1 MVAGEAERR
10 LRQVNTQPSLAR
22 ESCHA
27 KAEAPNLS
35 PMSAPYP
42 EQAVAV
48 LFSGGDAP
56 GMNAF
61 LRAVVRLGLNR
72 EKIAVLGVRDGYR
85 GLVRTARAINGDAE
99 ALIRLKNTIASHPG
113 RAGLINDQLDLIQM
127 DHASVSGIMGKGGT
141 ILGSARCLEFHDKE
155 VRAKVIR
162 LLKQLNVRALV
173 VVGGDGS
180 LTGAR
185 LLADESDLRVIGIP
199 ATIDN
204 DLQFTDMALGVDTAV
219 NTLVWAVDHFIDTAR
234 SHRRVMVLETMGRES
249 GDLARMAGLAS
260 GAEMIIT
267 PEPGALTGAAME
279 KLAAKIEGAMTRGR
293 GHAIVLVAEGV
304 QFDPPQKRNR
314 AYVLMDAFQQY
325 FQRPGAP
332 FPDLEV
338 RPSVLGHLQRGGH
351 TTPQDCI
358 LAARFADCA
367 WKCIQKADGGSGI
380 TALRKNVVEIVPYG
394 EPDMPERAVFS
405 REMDQL
411 HDDLSSW

>member
-1 MVAGEAERR
+1 MTA
-10 LRQVNTQPSLAR
+10 SF
-22 ESCHA
+22 
-27 KAEAPNLS
+27 
-35 PMSAPYP
+35 P
-42 EQAVAV
+42 EQSVAV
-48 LFSGGDAP
+48 LFSGGDSP

-61 LRAVVRLGLNR
+61 LRAIVRLGLNR
-72 EKIAVLGVRDGYR
+72 EKVAVLGIRDGYR
-85 GLVRTARAINGDAE
+85 GLVRTARAINDDAE
-99 ALIRLKNTIASHPG
+99 AMLCLKNDIASHTG
-113 RAGLINDQLDLIQM
+113 RAGLISEQLHIIQM

-141 ILGSARCLEFHDKE
+141 ILGSARCLEFHEKK
-155 VRAKVIR
+155 VRDSVIK
-162 LLKQLNVRALV
+162 LLKGLNVRALI

-185 LLADESDLRVIGIP
+185 LLAEESDLRVIGIP

-234 SHRRVMVLETMGRES
+234 SHRRVMVLETMGRAS

-267 PEPGALTGAAME
+267 PEIGALTEEMMK

-304 QFDPPQKRNR
+304 EFDPPQKRNR

-351 TTPQDCI
+351 TTPEDCI
-358 LAARFADCA
+358 LAARFADRA
-367 WKCIQKADGGSGI
+367 WTCIQQPDGGSGI
-380 TALRKNVVEIVPYG
+380 TALRKNIIEIVPYG
-394 EPDMPERAVFS
+394 EPDMPERAAFS
-405 REMDQL
+405 REMERL

>member
-1 MVAGEAERR
+1 
-10 LRQVNTQPSLAR
+10 
-22 ESCHA
+22 
-27 KAEAPNLS
+27 
-35 PMSAPYP
+35 
-42 EQAVAV
+42 
-48 LFSGGDAP
+48 
-56 GMNAF
+56 MNAF
-61 LRAVVRLGLNR
+61 LRAIVRLGLNR
-72 EKIAVLGVRDGYR
+72 EKIAVLGIRDGYR
-85 GLVRTARAINGDAE
+85 GLLRTARAVNGDAE
-99 ALIRLKNTIASHPG
+99 AMVRLKNTIASHPG
-113 RAGLINDQLDLIQM
+113 RAGLINEQLDIIRM

-141 ILGSARCLEFHDKE
+141 ILGSARCLEFHTPE
-155 VRAKVIR
+155 VRAKVIH
-162 LLKQLNVRALV
+162 LLKGLNVRALV

-180 LTGAR
+180 LTGAK
-185 LLADESDLRVIGIP
+185 LLAEESDLQIIGVP

-219 NTLVWAVDHFIDTAR
+219 KTLVWAVDHFIDTAR

-267 PEPGALTGAAME
+267 PEGGPITDEAM
-279 KLAAKIEGAMTRGR
+279 KVLAAKIEGAMTRGR

-325 FQRPGAP
+325 FQRSGAP

-358 LAARFADCA
+358 LAARFADRA
-367 WKCIQKADGGSGI
+367 WTTIMTERSKNGI
-380 TALRKNVVEIVPYG
+380 TALRKNEIEIVPYG
-394 EPDMPERAVFS
+394 APDMPERAAFS
-405 REMDQL
+405 REMEKL
-411 HDDLSSW
+411 HEELSSW

>member
-1 MVAGEAERR
+1 MTA
-10 LRQVNTQPSLAR
+10 S
-22 ESCHA
+22 
-27 KAEAPNLS
+27 
-35 PMSAPYP
+35 YP
-42 EQAVAV
+42 DQAVAV

-85 GLVRTARAINGDAE
+85 GLVRTARAVNGDAE

-155 VRAKVIR
+155 VRTKVIK
-162 LLKQLNVRALV
+162 LLKSLNVRALV

-185 LLADESDLRVIGIP
+185 LLADESDLRIIGIP

-234 SHRRVMVLETMGRES
+234 SHRRVMVLETMGRAS

-267 PEPGALTGAAME
+267 PESGALKAADME
-279 KLAAKIEGAMTRGR
+279 RLAAKIEGAMTRGR

-304 QFDPPQKRNR
+304 EFDPPQKRNR

-325 FQRPGAP
+325 FQRSGAP

-367 WKCIQKADGGSGI
+367 WKNIGGATGKSGV
-380 TALRKNVVEIVPYG
+380 TALRKNIIEIVPYG
-394 EPDMPERAVFS
+394 EPDMPERAAFS
-405 REMDQL
+405 REMEQL

>member
-1 MVAGEAERR
+1 MTA
-10 LRQVNTQPSLAR
+10 N
-22 ESCHA
+22 
-27 KAEAPNLS
+27 
-35 PMSAPYP
+35 YP
-42 EQAVAV
+42 ENAVAV

-61 LRAVVRLGLNR
+61 LRAIVRLGLNR

-85 GLVRTARAINGDAE
+85 GLVRTARAVNGDAE
-99 ALIRLKNTIASHPG
+99 SLVRLKNTIASHPG

-141 ILGSARCLEFHDKE
+141 ILGSARCLEFHDPE

-162 LLKQLNVRALV
+162 LLKSLNVRALV

-180 LTGAR
+180 LTGAK
-185 LLADESDLRVIGIP
+185 LLADESDLSIIGVP

-267 PEPGALTGAAME
+267 PEPGPLKAQDME
-279 KLAAKIEGAMTRGR
+279 RLAAKIEGAMTRGR

-325 FQRPGAP
+325 FQRAGAP

-358 LAARFADCA
+358 LASRFADCA
-367 WKCIQKADGGSGI
+367 WKTIGAGARSGI
-380 TALRKNVVEIVPYG
+380 TALRKNVVEIVPSG

>member
-1 MVAGEAERR
+1 M
-10 LRQVNTQPSLAR
+10 NTQPSLAR

-85 GLVRTARAINGDAE
+85 GLVRTARAVNGDAG
-99 ALIRLKNTIASHPG
+99 AVIRLKNTIASHPG

-155 VRAKVIR
+155 VRTRVIH

-180 LTGAR
+180 LSGAR
-185 LLADESDLRVIGIP
+185 LLASESDLRVIGVP

-267 PEPGALTGAAME
+267 PEPGALTGTDME

-325 FQRPGAP
+325 FQRAGAP

-367 WKCIQKADGGSGI
+367 WKCIQKPDGGSGV

-405 REMDQL
+405 QEMDQL

>member
-1 MVAGEAERR
+1 MPP
-10 LRQVNTQPSLAR
+10 QPISMTP
-22 ESCHA
+22 S
-27 KAEAPNLS
+27 
-35 PMSAPYP
+35 YP

-61 LRAVVRLGLNR
+61 LRAIVRLGLNR

-85 GLVRTARAINGDAE
+85 GLVRTARAVNGDAE
-99 ALIRLKNTIASHPG
+99 ALMRLKNAIASHPG

-141 ILGSARCLEFHDKE
+141 ILGSARCLEFHEKE
-155 VRAKVIR
+155 VRTRVIH
-162 LLKQLNVRALV
+162 LLKGLNVRALV

-180 LTGAR
+180 LTGAK
-185 LLADESDLRVIGIP
+185 LLATESDLQIIGIP

-234 SHRRVMVLETMGRES
+234 SHRRVMVLETMGRAS

-267 PEPGALTGAAME
+267 PESGALKAADME
-279 KLAAKIEGAMTRGR
+279 RLAAKIEGAMTRGR

-304 QFDPPQKRNR
+304 EFDPPQKRNR

-325 FQRPGAP
+325 FQRSGAP

-367 WKCIQKADGGSGI
+367 WKNIGGATGKSGV
-380 TALRKNVVEIVPYG
+380 TALRKNIIEIVPYG
-394 EPDMPERAVFS
+394 EPDMPERAAFS
-405 REMDQL
+405 HEMEQL

>member
-1 MVAGEAERR
+1 MPP
-10 LRQVNTQPSLAR
+10 QPISMTP
-22 ESCHA
+22 S
-27 KAEAPNLS
+27 
-35 PMSAPYP
+35 YP

-61 LRAVVRLGLNR
+61 LRAIVRLGLNR

-85 GLVRTARAINGDAE
+85 GLVRTARAVNGDAE
-99 ALIRLKNTIASHPG
+99 ALLRLKNAIASHPG

-141 ILGSARCLEFHDKE
+141 ILGSARCLEFHEKE
-155 VRAKVIR
+155 VRTNVIH
-162 LLKQLNVRALV
+162 LLKGLNVRALV

-180 LTGAR
+180 LTGAK
-185 LLADESDLRVIGIP
+185 LLATESDLQIIGIP

-234 SHRRVMVLETMGRES
+234 SHRRVMVLETMGRAS

-267 PEPGALTGAAME
+267 PESGALKAADME
-279 KLAAKIEGAMTRGR
+279 RLAAKIEGAMTRGR

-304 QFDPPQKRNR
+304 EFDPPQKRNR

-325 FQRPGAP
+325 FQRSGAP

-367 WKCIQKADGGSGI
+367 WTNIGGATGKSGV
-380 TALRKNVVEIVPYG
+380 TALRKNNIEIVPYG
-394 EPDMPERAVFS
+394 EPDMPERAAFS
-405 REMDQL
+405 REMEQL

>member
-1 MVAGEAERR
+1 M
-10 LRQVNTQPSLAR
+10 RQVNTQPSLAR
-22 ESCHA
+22 ESGHA

-85 GLVRTARAINGDAE
+85 GLVRTARAVNGDAE
-99 ALIRLKNTIASHPG
+99 ALVRLKNTIASHPG

-185 LLADESDLRVIGIP
+185 LLADESDLRIIGIP

-325 FQRPGAP
+325 FQRAGAP

-405 REMDQL
+405 QEMDQL

>member
-1 MVAGEAERR
+1 MTA
-10 LRQVNTQPSLAR
+10 N
-22 ESCHA
+22 
-27 KAEAPNLS
+27 
-35 PMSAPYP
+35 YP
-42 EQAVAV
+42 ENAVAV

-85 GLVRTARAINGDAE
+85 GLVRTARAVNGDAE
-99 ALIRLKNTIASHPG
+99 SLVRLKNTIASHPG

-141 ILGSARCLEFHDKE
+141 ILGSARCLEFHDPE
-155 VRAKVIR
+155 VRANVIR
-162 LLKQLNVRALV
+162 LLKGLNVRALV

-180 LTGAR
+180 LTGAK
-185 LLADESDLRVIGIP
+185 LLADESDLSIIGVP

-267 PEPGALTGAAME
+267 PEPGPLKAQDME
-279 KLAAKIEGAMTRGR
+279 RLAAKIEGAMTRGR

-325 FQRPGAP
+325 FQRAGAP

-358 LAARFADCA
+358 LASRFADCA
-367 WKCIQKADGGSGI
+367 WKTIRAGARSGI

>member
-1 MVAGEAERR
+1 M
-10 LRQVNTQPSLAR
+10 NS
-22 ESCHA
+22 SF
-27 KAEAPNLS
+27 
-35 PMSAPYP
+35 P
-42 EQAVAV
+42 EHSVAV
-48 LFSGGDAP
+48 LFSGGDSP

-72 EKIAVLGVRDGYR
+72 EKVAVLGIRDGYR
-85 GLVRTARAINGDAE
+85 GLLRTARAVNGDPE
-99 ALIRLKNTIASHPG
+99 ALMRLKNCIVSHPG
-113 RAGLINDQLDLIQM
+113 RSGLINEQLDVIQM

-141 ILGSARCLEFHDKE
+141 ILGSARCLEFHHKE
-155 VRAKVIR
+155 VRDKVVQ
-162 LLKQLNVRALV
+162 LLKSLNVRALV

-180 LTGAR
+180 LTGAK
-185 LLADESDLRVIGIP
+185 LIAAESDIQVIGVP

-219 NTLVWAVDHFIDTAR
+219 HTLVWAVDHFIDTAR

-267 PEPGALTGAAME
+267 PEGGPLTAEHMA

-325 FQRPGAP
+325 FQRSGGP

-358 LAARFADCA
+358 LAARFADAA
-367 WKCIQKADGGSGI
+367 WKTIREEKNKSGI
-380 TALRKNVVEIVPYG
+380 TALRQNLVEIVPYG
-394 EPDMPERAVFS
+394 SPDMPERAAFS
-405 REMDQL
+405 QEMEQL

>member
-1 MVAGEAERR
+1 MIA
-10 LRQVNTQPSLAR
+10 S
-22 ESCHA
+22 
-27 KAEAPNLS
+27 
-35 PMSAPYP
+35 YP
-42 EQAVAV
+42 DQAVAV

-61 LRAVVRLGLNR
+61 LRAIVRLGLNR
-72 EKIAVLGVRDGYR
+72 EKIAVLGIRDGYR
-85 GLVRTARAINGDAE
+85 GLVRTARAVNGDTE
-99 ALIRLKNTIASHPG
+99 AMVRLKQDIATHTG
-113 RAGLINDQLDLIQM
+113 RAGLISEQLHIIQM

-155 VRAKVIR
+155 VRAKVLR
-162 LLKQLNVRALV
+162 LLKGLNVRALV

-185 LLADESDLRVIGIP
+185 LLAEESDLKIIGIP

-234 SHRRVMVLETMGRES
+234 SHRRVMVLETMGRAS

-267 PEPGALTGAAME
+267 PEKGPLKAADME
-279 KLAAKIEGAMTRGR
+279 RLAAKIEGAMTRGR

-304 QFDPPQKRNR
+304 EFDPPQKRNR

-325 FQRPGAP
+325 FQRAGAP
-332 FPDLEV
+332 FQDLEV

-367 WKCIQKADGGSGI
+367 WKAIGDTSSGSGI
-380 TALRKNVVEIVPYG
+380 TALRKNIVEIVPYG
-394 EPDMPERAVFS
+394 TPDMPERAEFS
-405 REMDQL
+405 HEMEQL

>member
-1 MVAGEAERR
+1 M
-10 LRQVNTQPSLAR
+10 TPTF
-22 ESCHA
+22 
-27 KAEAPNLS
+27 
-35 PMSAPYP
+35 P
-42 EQAVAV
+42 EHSVAV
-48 LFSGGDAP
+48 LFSGGDSP

-61 LRAVVRLGLNR
+61 LRAIVRLGLNR
-72 EKIAVLGVRDGYR
+72 EKVAVLGIRDGYR
-85 GLVRTARAINGDAE
+85 GLVRTVRAINDDAE
-99 ALIRLKNTIASHPG
+99 AMVRLKKDIATHTG
-113 RAGLINDQLDLIQM
+113 RAGLISEQLHIIQM

-155 VRAKVIR
+155 VRAKVIK
-162 LLKQLNVRALV
+162 LLKGLNVRALV
-173 VVGGDGS
+173 VAGGDGS

-185 LLADESDLRVIGIP
+185 LLAEESDLRVIGVP

-219 NTLVWAVDHFIDTAR
+219 HTLVWAVDHFIDTAR

-267 PEPGALTGAAME
+267 PEAGPLKGE
-279 KLAAKIEGAMTRGR
+279 EIKRLAAKIEGAMTRGR

-304 QFDPPQKRNR
+304 QFDPPQTRNR
-314 AYVLMDAFQQY
+314 AYVLMDAFQEY
-325 FQRPGAP
+325 FQRAGAP

-338 RPSVLGHLQRGGH
+338 RPSVFGHLQRGGH

-367 WKCIQKADGGSGI
+367 WRCIQNPSGGSGI
-380 TALRKNVVEIVPYG
+380 TVLRKNLVEVVPYG
-394 EPDMPERAVFS
+394 AQDMPERAAFS
-405 REMDQL
+405 AEMERL

>member
-1 MVAGEAERR
+1 MTA
-10 LRQVNTQPSLAR
+10 N
-22 ESCHA
+22 
-27 KAEAPNLS
+27 
-35 PMSAPYP
+35 YP
-42 EQAVAV
+42 ENAVAV

-85 GLVRTARAINGDAE
+85 GLVRTARAVNGDAE
-99 ALIRLKNTIASHPG
+99 SLVRLKNTIASHPG
-113 RAGLINDQLDLIQM
+113 RSGLINDQLDLIQM

-141 ILGSARCLEFHDKE
+141 ILGSARCLEFHDPE

-162 LLKQLNVRALV
+162 LLKGLNVRALV

-180 LTGAR
+180 LTGAK
-185 LLADESDLRVIGIP
+185 LLADESDLSIIGVP

-267 PEPGALTGAAME
+267 PEPGPLKAQDME
-279 KLAAKIEGAMTRGR
+279 RLAAKIEGAMTRGR

-325 FQRPGAP
+325 FQRAGAP

-358 LAARFADCA
+358 LASRFADCA
-367 WKCIQKADGGSGI
+367 WKTIRAGARSGI

>member
-1 MVAGEAERR
+1 M
-10 LRQVNTQPSLAR
+10 TS
-22 ESCHA
+22 SF
-27 KAEAPNLS
+27 
-35 PMSAPYP
+35 P
-42 EQAVAV
+42 EHSVAV
-48 LFSGGDAP
+48 LFSGGDSP

-61 LRAVVRLGLNR
+61 LRAIVRLGLNR
-72 EKIAVLGVRDGYR
+72 EKVAVLGIRDGYR
-85 GLVRTARAINGDAE
+85 GLVRTSRAVNGDPE
-99 ALIRLKNTIASHPG
+99 ALVRLKNSIMSHPG
-113 RAGLINDQLDLIQM
+113 RAGLIAEQLDIIRM

-141 ILGSARCLEFHDKE
+141 ILGSARCLEFHHKE
-155 VRAKVIR
+155 VRTKVIE
-162 LLKQLNVRALV
+162 LLKSLNVRALV
-173 VVGGDGS
+173 VCGGDGS
-180 LTGAR
+180 LTGAK
-185 LLADESDLRVIGIP
+185 LLASESDLQIIGVP

-219 NTLVWAVDHFIDTAR
+219 HTLVWAVDHFIDTAR

-267 PEPGALTGAAME
+267 PEGGPLNAESMQR
-279 KLAAKIEGAMTRGR
+279 LAAKIEGAMTRGR

-304 QFDPPQKRNR
+304 EFDPPQKRNR

-325 FQRPGAP
+325 FQRSGAP

-367 WKCIQKADGGSGI
+367 WKTIREDASKSGI
-380 TALRKNVVEIVPYG
+380 TALRQNQIEIVPYG
-394 EPDMPERAVFS
+394 EPDMPERASFS
-405 REMDQL
+405 REMEQL

>member
-1 MVAGEAERR
+1 MIP
-10 LRQVNTQPSLAR
+10 TF
-22 ESCHA
+22 
-27 KAEAPNLS
+27 
-35 PMSAPYP
+35 P
-42 EQAVAV
+42 EQSVAV
-48 LFSGGDAP
+48 LFSGGDSP

-61 LRAVVRLGLNR
+61 LRAIVRLGLNR
-72 EKIAVLGVRDGYR
+72 EKIAVLGIRDGYR
-85 GLVRTARAINGDAE
+85 GLVRTARAVNGNAE
-99 ALIRLKNTIASHPG
+99 ALMRLKDSISTHPG
-113 RAGLINDQLDLIQM
+113 RAGLINDQLDIIRM

-141 ILGSARCLEFHDKE
+141 ILGSARCLEFHHKN
-155 VRAKVIR
+155 VRDSVVQ
-162 LLKQLNVRALV
+162 LLKGLNVRALV

-185 LLADESDLRVIGIP
+185 LLAEESDLRIIGVP

-267 PEPGALTGAAME
+267 PEPGPLNDEAMRA
-279 KLAAKIEGAMTRGR
+279 LAAKIEGAMTRGR
-293 GHAIVLVAEGV
+293 GHAIVLIAEGV
-304 QFDPPQKRNR
+304 EFDPPQKRNR
-314 AYVLMDAFQQY
+314 AYVLMDVFQQY
-325 FQRPGAP
+325 FQRAGAP

-358 LAARFADCA
+358 LAARFADRA
-367 WKCIQKADGGSGI
+367 WTTILDVKATNGI
-380 TALRKNVVEIVPYG
+380 TALRKNIVEIVPYG
-394 EPDMPERAVFS
+394 EPDMPERAAFS
-405 REMDQL
+405 IEMEKL

>member
-1 MVAGEAERR
+1 MTA
-10 LRQVNTQPSLAR
+10 N
-22 ESCHA
+22 
-27 KAEAPNLS
+27 
-35 PMSAPYP
+35 YP
-42 EQAVAV
+42 ENAVAV

-61 LRAVVRLGLNR
+61 LRAIVRLGLNR

-85 GLVRTARAINGDAE
+85 GLVRTARAVNGDAE
-99 ALIRLKNTIASHPG
+99 SLVRLKNTIASHPG
-113 RAGLINDQLDLIQM
+113 RSGLINDQLDLIQM

-141 ILGSARCLEFHDKE
+141 ILGSARCLEFHDPE

-162 LLKQLNVRALV
+162 LLKGLNVRALV

-180 LTGAR
+180 LTGAK
-185 LLADESDLRVIGIP
+185 LLADESDLSIIGVP

-267 PEPGALTGAAME
+267 PEPGPLKAQDME
-279 KLAAKIEGAMTRGR
+279 RLAAKIEGAMTRGR

-325 FQRPGAP
+325 FQRAGAP

-367 WKCIQKADGGSGI
+367 WKSIRAGSRSGI

>member
-1 MVAGEAERR
+1 M
-10 LRQVNTQPSLAR
+10 SL
-22 ESCHA
+22 
-27 KAEAPNLS
+27 
-35 PMSAPYP
+35 PYP
-42 EQAVAV
+42 ENAVAV
-48 LFSGGDAP
+48 LFSGGDSP

-61 LRAVVRLGLNR
+61 LRGLVRLGLNR
-72 EKIAVLGVRDGYR
+72 EKVAVLGVRDGYR
-85 GLVRTARAINGDAE
+85 GLVRTARAVNGDAE
-99 ALIRLKNTIASHPG
+99 ALIRLKKTIASHPG
-113 RAGLINDQLDLIQM
+113 RAGLINEHLDLIQM

-155 VRAKVIR
+155 VRAKVLR
-162 LLKQLNVRALV
+162 LLQGLNVRALV

-185 LLADESDLRVIGIP
+185 FLAEESDLQVIGVP

-234 SHRRVMVLETMGRES
+234 SHRRVMVLETMGRDS

-267 PEPGALTGAAME
+267 PEPGPLNAAAME

-314 AYVLMDAFQQY
+314 AYVLMDEFQKY
-325 FQRPGAP
+325 FQRPKAP

-367 WKCIQKADGGSGI
+367 WRTIQNAPKTNGI
-380 TALRKNVVEIVPYG
+380 TALRKNNIEIVPYG
-394 EPDMPERAVFS
+394 SPDMPERAAFS
-405 REMDQL
+405 REMEQL

>member
-1 MVAGEAERR
+1 M
-10 LRQVNTQPSLAR
+10 TPS
-22 ESCHA
+22 
-27 KAEAPNLS
+27 
-35 PMSAPYP
+35 YP

-85 GLVRTARAINGDAE
+85 GLVRTARAVNGDAE
-99 ALIRLKNTIASHPG
+99 ALVRLKNAIASHPG

-141 ILGSARCLEFHDKE
+141 ILGSARCLEFHEKE
-155 VRAKVIR
+155 VRTKVIK
-162 LLKQLNVRALV
+162 LLKGLNVRALV

-180 LTGAR
+180 LTGAK
-185 LLADESDLRVIGIP
+185 LLATESDLQIIGIP

-234 SHRRVMVLETMGRES
+234 SHRRVMVLETMGRAS

-267 PEPGALTGAAME
+267 PESGALKAADME
-279 KLAAKIEGAMTRGR
+279 RLAAKIEGAMTRGR

-304 QFDPPQKRNR
+304 EFDPPQKRNR

-325 FQRPGAP
+325 FQRSGAP

-367 WKCIQKADGGSGI
+367 WKNIGGATGKSGV
-380 TALRKNVVEIVPYG
+380 TALRKNIIEIVPYG
-394 EPDMPERAVFS
+394 EPDMPERAAFS
-405 REMDQL
+405 REMEQL

>member
-1 MVAGEAERR
+1 MAVLPRIPPFPM
-10 LRQVNTQPSLAR
+10 TPSF
-22 ESCHA
+22 
-27 KAEAPNLS
+27 
-35 PMSAPYP
+35 P
-42 EQAVAV
+42 EHAVAV
-48 LFSGGDAP
+48 LFSGGDSP

-61 LRAVVRLGLNR
+61 LRAIVRLGLNR
-72 EKIAVLGVRDGYR
+72 EKIAVLGIRDGYR
-85 GLVRTARAINGDAE
+85 GLVRTARVVNGDGD
-99 ALIRLKNTIASHPG
+99 ALVRLKQDIATHTG
-113 RAGLINDQLDLIQM
+113 RAGLISEQLHLIQM

-141 ILGSARCLEFHDKE
+141 ILGSARCLEFHEKE
-155 VRAKVIR
+155 VRTKVIK
-162 LLKQLNVRALV
+162 LLKDLNVRALV

-180 LTGAR
+180 LTGAK
-185 LLADESDLRVIGIP
+185 LLADESDLKVIGIP

-204 DLQFTDMALGVDTAV
+204 DLQFTEMALGVDTAV
-219 NTLVWAVDHFIDTAR
+219 HTLVWAVDHFIDTAR

-267 PEPGALTGAAME
+267 PEGGPLTAADME
-279 KLAAKIEGAMTRGR
+279 RHAAKIEGAMTRGR

-304 QFDPPQKRNR
+304 EFDPPQTRNR
-314 AYVLMDAFQQY
+314 AYVLMDAFQKY

-367 WKCIQKADGGSGI
+367 WKTIRDENGKSGI
-380 TALRKNVVEIVPYG
+380 TALRQNVVGMVPYG
-394 EPDMPERAVFS
+394 EPDMPERAAFS
-405 REMDQL
+405 REMEQL
-411 HDDLSSW
+411 HEDLSSW